1 MLLIEGLTEWTK
13 AWFATGINTNLL
25 QNGYN
30 PTMRVSAMSLGPTV
44 VITRYKDTDDAAG
57 SAQCVL
63 DQPTDT
69 LILQQAGSNS
79 NDVTSHYRLVAW
91 SQGSQEKSLL
101 AIASSYQVEI
111 WEVIV
116 SSGISATLKG
126 SVDIDHLQWMS
137 WNPCNEVLLACS
149 KTDIVLIIVSQS
161 VISCREIY
169 TDSRTTY
176 RTWGASSWSPS
187 GLQVSIAQDH
197 VLHCFDWTNVESLL
211 LESPKHDQI
220 DARTPLKGIRTNEL
234 NIGNANVGPIAA
246 VARVSSTVCIFTT
259 DTKLVVEDITRPDI
273 AENMKPYLN
282 GTGSASTLLLHPIN
296 SPCQDIREHDVASS
310 SHVIDLTSIRV
321 SASSIENSLQIL
333 NHVEDAASCVIA
345 PHVTPCSHLLVVEYK
360 AGKWIVSLILD
371 LPYLTS
377 PDVLVVQETQSV
389 VGSSL
394 SPRLIVVHMDVTDRE
409 EWTASVSGELE
420 LPPTH
425 VCSGLYVAEKS
436 SFVSVASTKKPK
448 RATFFHAVAK
458 LEPMPVYLSNFK
470 LPERPRSSKPIV
482 KQPDKVQKVTAI
494 ALDTIFGSLG
504 EAKHNGGENKDL
516 LDRILVKVMSMQ
528 NQLNTRF
535 EDVDK
540 KLLQLMVRVEQLERH
555 GGTNK

>member
-1 MLLIEGLTEWTK
+1 MLIEGLTKWSK
-13 AWFATGINTNLL
+13 AWFATGINANML
-25 QNGYN
+25 QNNANMLQNNANMLQNNANMLQNRYN

-44 VITRYKDTDDAAG
+44 VITRCKDTDDTAG

-91 SQGSQEKSLL
+91 SQGSREKSLL

-137 WNPCNEVLLACS
+137 WNLSNEILLACS

-197 VLHCFDWTNVESLL
+197 VLHCFDWTNVEFLL

-220 DARTPLKGIRTNEL
+220 DARTPLKGIGTNEL

-259 DTKLVVEDITRPDI
+259 DTKLVVLDI

-282 GTGSASTLLLHPIN
+282 GTGSASTLLQHPIN

-310 SHVIDLTSIRV
+310 SHIIDLTSIRV
-321 SASSIENSLQIL
+321 SASSLQIL
-333 NHVEDAASCVIA
+333 SHVEDAASCVIA
-345 PHVTPCSHLLVVEYK
+345 PRVTPCTHLLVVEYK
-360 AGKWIVSLILD
+360 AGKWI
-371 LPYLTS
+371 
-377 PDVLVVQETQSV
+377 
-389 VGSSL
+389 
-394 SPRLIVVHMDVTDRE
+394 
-409 EWTASVSGELE
+409 E
-420 LPPTH
+420 LPSTQ
-425 VCSGLYVAEKS
+425 VCRGLYVAEKS

-448 RATFFHAVAK
+448 RATFFHAVAN
-458 LEPMPVYLSNFK
+458 LEP
-470 LPERPRSSKPIV
+470 LPIY
-482 KQPDKVQKVTAI
+482 
-494 ALDTIFGSLG
+494 FLG

-540 KLLQLMVRVEQLERH
+540 KLLQLMVRVEQLERN
-555 GGTNK
+555 GETNK